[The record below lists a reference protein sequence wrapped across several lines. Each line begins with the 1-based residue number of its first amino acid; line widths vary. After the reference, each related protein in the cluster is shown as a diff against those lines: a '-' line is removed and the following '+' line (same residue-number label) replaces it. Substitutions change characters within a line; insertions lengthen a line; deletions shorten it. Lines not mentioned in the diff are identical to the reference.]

1 MNSKNGQ
8 DHVDLDER
16 SFRFEVRTEE
26 QISGGDVV
34 VVRDVE
40 VVGDRLRVTAL
51 TERAL
56 REEVDKLFA
65 K

>member
-1 MNSKNGQ
+1 MNSGGGQ
-8 DHVDLDER
+8 NHVDLEAR
-16 SFRFEVRTEE
+16 SFSFEVKTGE

-40 VVGDRLRVTAL
+40 VVGDRLRVTAV
-51 TERAL
+51 TEKAI
-56 REEVDKLFA
+56 REEVDKLFV